1 MIITRER
8 TTPRTARMN
17 EYNPYSCLF
26 STHPHSVNTAEL
38 PRKPC
43 WDLCLS
49 AHSNSGAI
57 NSSPT
62 RIRRQ
67 LIQLLLLRPQIEP
80 IYFIEI
86 VWGWIIIIIIN
97 RTAVPVVSRDP
108 NSIVVGCRV
117 EGTNPI
123 SIPSDFPIR
132 QYNFTV
138 VQTVQAT
145 GIFAY

>member
-1 MIITRER
+1 MNTIPTR
-8 TTPRTARMN
+8 A
-17 EYNPYSCLF
+17 YSQLIVSQHCRAP
-26 STHPHSVNTAEL
+26 TY
-38 PRKPC
+38 KPC

-67 LIQLLLLRPQIEP
+67 LVQLLLLRPQIEP

-86 VWGWIIIIIIN
+86 VWGWIIIIN